1 VGLAWL
7 TLVMRAGPVPSIL
20 AAGTVLGAGFGLSSG
35 FTGRRVIASAGPEGE
50 VASAGINA
58 VRQVG
63 NAAGACLAGI
73 IANLVGFSAGV
84 SQTAAQASAFW
95 LFALA
100 LPLAIVGALG
110 AWRVGAARF
119 A

>member
-1 VGLAWL
+1 
-7 TLVMRAGPVPSIL
+7 M
-20 AAGTVLGAGFGLSSG
+20 
-35 FTGRRVIASAGPEGE
+35 
-50 VASAGINA
+50 
-58 VRQVG
+58 RQVG

-73 IANLVGFSAGV
+73 VANLVGFSAGV
-84 SQTAAQASAFW
+84 SEAAAQASAFW

-110 AWRVGAARF
+110 AWRVGAPKF